1 MEFYGQKNI
10 KGQLP
15 ILIGSIPLRSVFR
28 DFVNLKKRDGADSED
43 NRKPFGLSM
52 GYPDL
57 RKSKLVL
64 QWTPANVNLKGPT

>member
-28 DFVNLKKRDGADSED
+28 DFVNLKKRNGDPGED
-43 NRKPFGLSM
+43 NGASRKGFGVSM

-57 RKSKLVL
+57 RKSKLAL
-64 QWTPANVNLKGPT
+64 FYHARLSK

>member
-28 DFVNLKKRDGADSED
+28 DFVNLKKRNGNPEVTED
-43 NRKPFGLSM
+43 NGLSRIPPFGLSM

-57 RKSKLVL
+57 RKFKLL
-64 QWTPANVNLKGPT
+64 PAVY